1 MLKHL
6 TLIILSLYFS
16 YTIGHTQTLDS
27 ARQLFIQEKYEEAKP
42 SFERLLKANPNV
54 ANYNYWYG
62 VCAFETGEYNKAV
75 QPLLF
80 AHKRNVSDAT
90 LYLART
96 YNKLYDFDKAETLLD
111 NQIKLDKRR
120 RKNTTKLEELL
131 ATTKYG
137 NRMLR
142 GVEQVIVIDSI
153 VVNKFD
159 FLDAISLS
167 PETGS
172 LDLLIPFTKDS
183 LEFRPTIFTS
193 ERGNVRFFSKKDTA
207 GYYQLYQQNLIG
219 DNNWNKTE
227 PLNGLVNDSI
237 NLSYPFVLSDG
248 ITLYFASDNPQTS
261 LGGYD
266 IMVTR
271 FNPDN
276 NIFLKPENL
285 GMPFN
290 SVYNDYLYI
299 IDEYNDLGWFVSDR
313 FQPKDKVCIYVFIPN
328 KTKRTYNSDAIPID
342 KLKSLALLKD
352 IKQTW
357 TDEQTVQDAL
367 TRLNA
372 IRNSNPEEK
381 KIQSGNSFI
390 INDNITYFSEDDFK
404 SDKARELFKQY
415 QLLQEDLQK
424 NTHNLDS
431 SRNEYVKG
439 NKKTTHAI
447 IDLEKQIISL
457 KGKLKELEKQIRKEE
472 LNKQ

>member
-6 TLIILSLYFS
+6 TFIILSLYFS
-16 YTIGHTQTLDS
+16 STIGFTQTLDN

-42 SFERLLKANPNV
+42 IFERFLKVSPNV

-62 VCAFETGEYNKAV
+62 VCAFETREYDKAV

-96 YNKLYDFDKAETLLD
+96 YNKLYDFDKAETLLE

-131 ATTKYG
+131 TTTKYG
-137 NRMLR
+137 SRMLR

-167 PETGS
+167 PEAGS

-193 ERGNVRFFSKKDTA
+193 ERGNVRFFAKKDTA

-219 DNNWNKTE
+219 NNNWNKTE

-237 NLSYPFVLSDG
+237 NLNYPYMLSDG
-248 ITLYFASDNPQTS
+248 VTLYFASDNPQTS
-261 LGGYD
+261 LGEYD

-290 SVYNDYLYI
+290 SIYNDYLYI

-313 FQPKDKVCIYVFIPN
+313 FQPKEKVCIYIFIPN
-328 KTKRTYNSDAIPID
+328 KIKRTYNSEAIPAD

-357 TDEQTVQDAL
+357 TDKQTVQDAL
-367 TRLNA
+367 ARLNA
-372 IRNSNPEEK
+372 IKNLDPEEK
-381 KIQSGNSFI
+381 KLNGNSFI
-390 INDNITYFSEDDFK
+390 INDNKTYFSEDDFK
-404 SDKARELFKQY
+404 SEKARDLFKQY
-415 QLLQEDLQK
+415 QLLQKDLQK
-424 NTHNLDS
+424 NTDNLDIY
-431 SRNEYVKG
+431 RTEYVKS
-439 NKKTTHAI
+439 NKKTNHAI

-457 KGKLKELEKQIRKEE
+457 RSQLKELEKQIRKEE
-472 LNKQ
+472 LNKH